1 MIQST
6 NNPLISTQ
14 RIEINDEYEP
24 ENNLECSHKPTDSNI
39 FRLFYNILKYLKV
52 YILST
57 LFRRIEPSNRH
68 LQLEENKE
76 EDDEYINLSS
86 EASSDIEIIAVNYKP
101 TNDFHLINKTTRIQD
116 NSILIDDTEET
127 PFNIAN
133 NDSTTDL
140 LRQLAKYRLK
150 NRKTV
155 TTQYGTDLT
164 ISKPIKYSSLR
175 YQQWPVTQAETTTST
190 PEENFDHQPTLL
202 DIEPITNKYQE
213 SILNYY
219 VPTKPLS
226 INSYSVIDNVISN
239 FYIDKISSIY
249 HKSHE
254 TLQQLITK
262 ERIDSQSKIKTLP
275 SEQLNQV
282 LKIWSTNSRQ
292 LIIENYLIEIYTHD
306 LHTLKDS
313 NWLNDNIIDY
323 YFNLIMKANPNVFGW
338 TTHFYT
344 TLVQRGYQ
352 GVARWAK
359 RKKINVFTMEKILT
373 PINIGNMHWALAV
386 IDNIKKTITY
396 YDSLGGTHNSG
407 NPQAVQTL
415 AHYMTEEAKR
425 LGVMGNEYK
434 LIPHMEAPQQ
444 KNGSDCGVFTCTAA
458 RYISANKPLSY
469 SQNDMK
475 IIRRRMVY
483 EILDNR
489 LLD

>member
-1 MIQST
+1 MNLST
-6 NNPLISTQ
+6 SNPLISDQ
-14 RIEINDEYEP
+14 RVEINDEYEL
-24 ENNLECSHKPTDSNI
+24 ESGLECNHKTTDSYI
-39 FRLFYNILKYLKV
+39 FRLFYNILKYLKA

-57 LFRRIEPSNRH
+57 FIRQAKPSIQQPNS
-68 LQLEENKE
+68 EKNKE
-76 EDDEYINLSS
+76 DEYINLSS
-86 EASSDIEIIAVNYKP
+86 ESSSDIEIIGVNYKP
-101 TNDFHLINKTTRIQD
+101 TNDFHLINNKTTTRIQN

-133 NDSTTDL
+133 DNTTSNL
-140 LRQLAKYRLK
+140 LKQLARDRIR
-150 NRKTV
+150 NRNV
-155 TTQYGTDLT
+155 SATQYGTNLS
-164 ISKPIKYSSLR
+164 ISKPIKYSSLG
-175 YQQWPVTQAETTTST
+175 YQQWQTQEETTTAD
-190 PEENFDHQPTLL
+190 FDKQQQQQQTLF

-226 INSYSVIDNVISN
+226 INSYSVLDNVISN

-254 TLQQLITK
+254 TLQQLVTK
-262 ERIDSQSKIKTLP
+262 ERIDSQSKIQTLP
-275 SEQLNQV
+275 SEHLNQV
-282 LKIWSTNSRQ
+282 LKIWSNNSRQ
-292 LIIENYLIEIYTHD
+292 LIVENYLIEIYTHD

-313 NWLNDNIIDY
+313 KWLNDNIIDY

-344 TLVQRGYQ
+344 TLAQRGYQ

-359 RKKINVFTMEKILT
+359 RKKINVFAMEKILT

-396 YDSLGGTHNSG
+396 YDSLGGSRNSG

-415 AHYMTEEAKR
+415 ARYMKEEAKR
-425 LGVMGNEYK
+425 LGVTGNEYR
-434 LIPHMEAPQQ
+434 LIPHTEAPQQ

-483 EILDNR
+483 EIIDNC